1 MKKELKSEIIDSIVQ
16 DLQAYKYMYVT
27 DISGLNVEQTNAL
40 RRLCFKR
47 EVKLK
52 VVKNTLLKRAM
63 ETINIDYTELYPVLH
78 GSTSIMLSNV
88 GNTPAKLVKEFRGK
102 KQIPDIKGAYVEDVT
117 FVGENLIETLINLKS
132 KEQLLGDVIALLQSP
147 AKNVISALQ
156 ANSGQK
162 IAGIVKTLSEKSE

>member
-1 MKKELKSEIIDSIVQ
+1 MKKELKSEITNSIVQ

-27 DISGLNVEQTNAL
+27 DISGLNVERTNAL

-47 EVKLK
+47 DVKLK

-63 ETINIDYTELYPVLH
+63 ETLNVDYSELYPVLQ
-78 GSTSIMLSNV
+78 GSTSIMLCNV
-88 GNTPAKLVKEFRGK
+88 GNTPAKLIKEFRGK
-102 KQIPDIKGAYVEDVT
+102 KAIPNVKGAFVEDVT
-117 FVGENLIETLINLKS
+117 FVGDNLIETLINLKS
-132 KEQLLGDVIALLQSP
+132 KEQLLGDIISLLQSP

-162 IAGIVKTLSEKSE
+162 IAGLVKTLSEKSE

>member
-16 DLQAYKYMYVT
+16 DLKMYKYMYVT

-52 VVKNTLLKRAM
+52 VVKNTLLRRAM
-63 ETINIDYTELYPVLH
+63 ETLNVDYSELFPVLH
-78 GSTSIMLSNV
+78 GSTSIMLCNT
-88 GNTPAKLVKEFRGK
+88 GNAPAKLIKEFRGK
-102 KQIPDIKGAYVEDVT
+102 KSIPDVKGAFVEDVS
-117 FVGENLIETLINLKS
+117 FVGDNLIETLINLKS
-132 KEQLLGDVIALLQSP
+132 KEQLLGDIIYMLQSP

-162 IAGIVKTLSEKSE
+162 IAGIVKTLSEKN